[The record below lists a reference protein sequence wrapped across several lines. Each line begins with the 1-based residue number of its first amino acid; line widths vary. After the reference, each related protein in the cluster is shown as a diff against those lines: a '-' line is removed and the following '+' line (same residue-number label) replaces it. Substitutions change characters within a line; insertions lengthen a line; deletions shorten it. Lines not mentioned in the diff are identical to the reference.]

1 MKVKIPKTVKF
12 LTHTYKI
19 RFDSTALNSQGTQ
32 GMVRH
37 IYQDIILDKDHTAK
51 SETDQIFLHEYI
63 HIIERHTGMKL
74 DDSDIERITEGL
86 AELLFTSLG
95 IEFDWSLIKEA
106 P

>member
-1 MKVKIPKTVKF
+1 MKVKIPKEVKF

-19 RFDSTALNSQGTQ
+19 RFDSMELNSQGASGLT
-32 GMVRH
+32 RH
-37 IYQDIILDKDHTAK
+37 LYQDIILDRDHTAK

-74 DDSDIERITEGL
+74 DDSNIERITEGL

-95 IEFDWSLIKEA
+95 VEFDWSLIEET